1 MDIYKIALL
10 GIISAI
16 LIMAL
21 KDQVPV
27 FTVVIS
33 IITGILIILY
43 ILPQITIY
51 VSTKYRQF
59 LFCKDRPHFWGLFF
73 FLFAFHNFEI
83 IFCMSTV
90 YVFSFSNEKTTEFF
104 CSFLLLL
111 TSWLSFP
118 AVWFYCF
125 YLVYFFGL
133 FSCII

>member
-43 ILPQITIY
+43 ILPQIKEMWSGSAALQSDI
-51 VSTKYRQF
+51 
-59 LFCKDRPHFWGLFF
+59 L
-73 FLFAFHNFEI
+73 
-83 IFCMSTV
+83 
-90 YVFSFSNEKTTEFF
+90 
-104 CSFLLLL
+104 
-111 TSWLSFP
+111 
-118 AVWFYCF
+118 AVAPEVVGGIQGKMICN
-125 YLVYFFGL
+125 
-133 FSCII
+133 CRN

>member
-43 ILPQITIY
+43 ILPQIKEIVLEMPKGKVPLRCFIYSKTI
-51 VSTKYRQF
+51 F
-59 LFCKDRPHFWGLFF
+59 
-73 FLFAFHNFEI
+73 
-83 IFCMSTV
+83 
-90 YVFSFSNEKTTEFF
+90 
-104 CSFLLLL
+104 
-111 TSWLSFP
+111 
-118 AVWFYCF
+118 
-125 YLVYFFGL
+125 
-133 FSCII
+133 

>member
-43 ILPQITIY
+43 ILPQIKEI
-51 VSTKYRQF
+51 V
-59 LFCKDRPHFWGLFF
+59 LEIE
-73 FLFAFHNFEI
+73 NFEQI
-83 IFCMSTV
+83 YKNFV
-90 YVFSFSNEKTTEFF
+90 KSNRHFLYINFF
-104 CSFLLLL
+104 K
-111 TSWLSFP
+111 
-118 AVWFYCF
+118 
-125 YLVYFFGL
+125 
-133 FSCII
+133 

>member
-43 ILPQITIY
+43 ILPQIKEIVLEIENLIDY
-51 VSTKYRQF
+51 AGIPNKYIIILLKVIGISYISIF
-59 LFCKDRPHFWGLFF
+59 FSSEICKDFGQANISEKIKLSGKI
-73 FLFAFHNFEI
+73 LI
-83 IFCMSTV
+83 IC
-90 YVFSFSNEKTTEFF
+90 
-104 CSFLLLL
+104 CSIPVISDLVGNILLIL
-111 TSWLSFP
+111 
-118 AVWFYCF
+118 
-125 YLVYFFGL
+125 
-133 FSCII
+133 